1 MRTGTV
7 VQVLSECV
15 SWGLLSVWG
24 ARARALDLDARLEE
38 KLEKCVML
46 ICVCERENEDKITR
60 LNDCRKS

>member
-15 SWGLLSVWG
+15 SCGLLCMG
-24 ARARALDLDARLEE
+24 GLARGLSTSARGSR

-46 ICVCERENEDKITR
+46 ICVCEREN
-60 LNDCRKS
+60 